1 MTDLDAAQY
10 LRELKDYNRDGKL
23 ATPQNTGFDAFWD
36 CAFDHAIRALEE
48 KYAGK
53 PAQERN

>member
-10 LRELKDYNRDGKL
+10 ILDLKRYNQADKL
-23 ATPQNTGFDAFWD
+23 VTPQNDKFDTFWD